1 MSPASRGSGKK
12 RVRYAVVGLGHIAQA
27 AVLPAFANAR
37 SRAELAALVS
47 DDPEK
52 LLELSRKYG
61 VKHVFTYDEYDAC
74 LASGAVDAVY
84 IALPNHMHCEYTV
97 RAARRGIHV
106 LCEKPMAVTS
116 DECAEMN
123 RAARESG
130 ILLMIA
136 YRLHFEEA
144 NMKAVD
150 IVQSGKLG
158 DVRLFHSIFTMQ
170 VKEGD
175 IRLRRETGGGT
186 LHDIGIYCINAARY
200 LLRKE
205 PIEAFAWSF
214 RKDLKRFAE
223 VDEMMTSALKFP
235 GEVAAAFT
243 TSFGADDSG
252 AYEIVGTQGSL
263 RVDPAYEYAGEL
275 RHILTVKGEKRERTF
290 RKRDQFAPEI
300 IYFADCILEGRKPAP
315 SGEEGEADV
324 RIIEALYRS
333 AETGK
338 PIRLEPARTGSHPG
352 PRQVLR
358 RKAVKQP
365 DLVNTSSPH
374 PDE

>member
-1 MSPASRGSGKK
+1 M
-12 RVRYAVVGLGHIAQA
+12 RYAVGHLAQA

-130 ILLMIA
+130 IL
-136 YRLHFEEA
+136 
-144 NMKAVD
+144 
-150 IVQSGKLG
+150 
-158 DVRLFHSIFTMQ
+158 
-170 VKEGD
+170 
-175 IRLRRETGGGT
+175 
-186 LHDIGIYCINAARY
+186 ARY

-205 PIEAFAWSF
+205 PVEAFAWSF

-223 VDEMMTSALKFP
+223 VDEMTTSALKFP

-300 IYFADCILEGRKPAP
+300 IYFVDCILEGRKPGP

-374 PDE
+374 PE

>member
-1 MSPASRGSGKK
+1 MSPPRK
-12 RVRYAVVGLGHIAQA
+12 RIRYAVVGLGHIAQA

-52 LLELSRKYG
+52 LRKLSRKYG
-61 VKHVFTYDEYDAC
+61 LKHSFSYDEYDAC
-74 LASGAVDAVY
+74 LESGEIDAVY
-84 IALPNHMHCEYTV
+84 IALPNHLHCEYTV
-97 RAARRGIHV
+97 RAARKGIHV
-106 LCEKPMAVTS
+106 LCEKPMAPTS
-116 DECAEMN
+116 SECAEMN
-123 RAARESG
+123 RAARESR
-130 ILLMIA
+130 IRLMIA

-144 NMKAVD
+144 NMKAAD

-158 DVRLFHSIFTMQ
+158 DPRLFHSIFTMQ

-175 IRLRRETGGGT
+175 IRVRRETGGGT

-200 LLRKE
+200 LLRRE
-205 PIEAFAWSF
+205 PVEAFARSF
-214 RKDLKRFAE
+214 RKDTKRFAE
-223 VDEMMTSALKFP
+223 VDEMTTSFLAFP
-235 GEVAAAFT
+235 GEVSAAFT
-243 TSFGADDSG
+243 TSFGAADSG
-252 AYEIVGTQGSL
+252 AYDVVGTEGTL

-275 RHILTVKGEKRERTF
+275 RHILTVKGKTRERTF
-290 RKRDQFAPEI
+290 RKRDQFAPEL
-300 IYFADCILEGRKPAP
+300 IYFADCILEGRDPEP

-333 AETGK
+333 AETGR
-338 PIRLEPARTGSHPG
+338 PVRIEPSRTGPHPG
-352 PRQVLR
+352 PRQVMR
-358 RKAVKQP
+358 RRAVREP